1 MGDVRGCQSLGV
13 VGLDVE
19 AFFISPG
26 AFSPMRVEEN
36 ARDDAF
42 PLGHNGSGSHRG
54 HFMVPTRLMHLV
66 LHLVFFTSG
75 THWL

>member
-1 MGDVRGCQSLGV
+1 MQSLGV

-26 AFSPMRVEEN
+26 ASSPMRVGET

-42 PLGHNGSGSHRG
+42 PPGHNGSGSHRG
-54 HFMVPTRLMHLV
+54 HF
-66 LHLVFFTSG
+66 
-75 THWL
+75 